1 MAPRKRKAEE
11 QGVKVVEAGEPPKK
25 YAITPRVTRS
35 AARRAAE
42 AEAVPEKK
50 PKAEPQRKKNRGKGK
65 QKVVAEEEEEEST
78 DSESGNEER
87 AKAKGARRNKAKA
100 KAKGKQKV
108 VAEEEEEEKN
118 SDSEN
123 GNGDK
128 AKAAQRKNKNKGK
141 GKQKVVAE
149 DDEEAGADSE
159 NEKASD
165 KTIVIEHCTQCTS
178 FKKRAEQVKRG
189 LEDGVSGISVLV
201 NPNKP
206 RRGCFEIRD
215 EGGDGEKF
223 ISLLFSACT
232 NLFVLD
238 SSGLLDLFA
247 GINVYSYFIWFYWIH
262 VDYVA
267 GRILDLF
274 SFLETVVT
282 SVVVNSFVDFVL
294 QEMKRPFKPM
304 KDLDMAQVIEDIIE
318 KIK

>member
-42 AEAVPEKK
+42 AVEEKK
-50 PKAEPQRKKNRGKGK
+50 PKAGPQRKNRGKGK
-65 QKVVAEEEEEEST
+65 QKMVAKEEEEEEEST
-78 DSESGNEER
+78 DSENGNEER
-87 AKAKGARRNKAKA
+87 DKGARKKKAKA
-100 KAKGKQKV
+100 NGKQKV
-108 VAEEEEEEKN
+108 VAKEEEEN

-128 AKAAQRKNKNKGK
+128 AKGAQRKNKNKGK

-149 DDEEAGADSE
+149 DDEEEGTDSE

-178 FKKRAEQVKRG
+178 FKKRAEQVKKG
-189 LEDGVSGISVLV
+189 LEDRVSGISVLV

-206 RRGCFEIRD
+206 RRGCFEIRE

-223 ISLLFSACT
+223 ISLLFSACMT
-232 NLFVLD
+232 LFVVD
-238 SSGLLDLFA
+238 FSGLLDLFA
-247 GINVYSYFIWFYWIH
+247 GINVYPYFIWFYWIH

-282 SVVVNSFVDFVL
+282 SVVNSFVDFVL
-294 QEMKRPFKPM
+294 QEMKRPFTPM
-304 KDLDMAQVIEDIIE
+304 KDLDMSQVIEDIVE